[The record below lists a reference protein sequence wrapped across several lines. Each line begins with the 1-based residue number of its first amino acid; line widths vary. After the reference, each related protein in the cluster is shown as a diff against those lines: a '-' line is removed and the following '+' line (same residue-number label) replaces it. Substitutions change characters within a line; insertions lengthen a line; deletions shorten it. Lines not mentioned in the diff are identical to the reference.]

1 MAEIALARVDARMIH
16 GAVVTTW
23 VPFARADILIA
34 VDDETAKDEFIC
46 TIMKNCALN
55 VRSEV
60 FSAERFVELWKSGR
74 LKNRRILVVF
84 KSIEMAYKSYK
95 LGLPFD
101 ELQLGYMIAGKENT
115 IVCDEK
121 NVVRVSP
128 SDIERLK
135 ELHEQENIRVYM
147 QYSPQFTPVEFTK
160 YEV

>member
-23 VPFARADILIA
+23 VPYARADILIA

-60 FSAERFVELWKSGR
+60 CSAEKFVELWNSGR
-74 LKNRRILVVF
+74 LKSRRVLAVF
-84 KSIEMAYKSYK
+84 KSIEMAYKTYK
-95 LGLPFD
+95 LGLTFD
-101 ELQLGYMIAGKENT
+101 ELQLGYMIAGKDNT
-115 IVCDEK
+115 IICDEK

-128 SDIERLK
+128 NDIKLLK
-135 ELHEQENIRVYM
+135 ELNQENNVNIYM
-147 QYSPQFTPVEFTK
+147 QYSPQFVPVTYTK
-160 YEV
+160 YEG

>member
-1 MAEIALARVDARMIH
+1 MAEVALARVDARMIH
-16 GAVVTTW
+16 GAVVSTW
-23 VPFARADILIA
+23 VPYARAEVLLA

-60 FSAERFVELWKSGR
+60 LSAEKLVALWNSGR
-74 LKNRRILVVF
+74 LKNRRVLVVF
-84 KSIEMAYKSYK
+84 KSIEMAHKAYK
-95 LGLPFD
+95 LGFKFD
-101 ELQLGYMIAGKENT
+101 ALQLGYMIAGKDNT

-128 SDIERLK
+128 ADIALLK
-135 ELHEQENIRVYM
+135 ELHQENNINIYM
-147 QYSPQFTPVEFTK
+147 QYSPQFVPVTYTK

>member
-60 FSAERFVELWKSGR
+60 FSAERFVERWKSGR
-74 LKNRRILVVF
+74 LKNRRVLVVF

-95 LGLPFD
+95 LGLHFD
-101 ELQLGYMIAGKENT
+101 ELQLGYMIAGKDNT
-115 IVCDEK
+115 IICDEK

-128 SDIERLK
+128 HDIELLK
-135 ELHEQENIRVYM
+135 ELHEQESIRVYM
-147 QYSPQFTPVEFTK
+147 QYSPQFIPVEFTK